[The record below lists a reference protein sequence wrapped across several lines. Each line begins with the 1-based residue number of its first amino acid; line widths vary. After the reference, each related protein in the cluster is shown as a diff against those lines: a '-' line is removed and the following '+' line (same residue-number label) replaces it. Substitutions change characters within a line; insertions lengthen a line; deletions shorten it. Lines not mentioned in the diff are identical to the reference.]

1 MSAQQ
6 IKGAVKKKDR
16 VSEDLAKRDERG
28 AKLYEEHRKFIGP
41 AVDVYKEYKGAD
53 MPDHLITNMAI
64 GMENLQEWYQDAA
77 NRVKGTGYLRE
88 DTYTDAIETLQRHG
102 FKIIAALMPSLM
114 SEEIVSV
121 QAMDRRKGEIYY
133 LDFVYGDTKSGV
145 TAGNIMIGA
154 KTGQANTTYDYSS
167 DYDNYT
173 PSGWSG
179 NGATLDYTTSSLRRV
194 PVRATTVVITAIDTV
209 DNEMTVTDD
218 GSGNLVG
225 DIGTTAANT
234 IDYTTGAIDFGF
246 VSPVKSGED
255 IDIKFR
261 FDWERMGVD
270 GVPAVN
276 IDIQRLD
283 VEAVDRFLRA
293 RWLIG
298 AAYDLEKV
306 HGRSAQ
312 SDLMTALVSEI
323 RHEIDAEI
331 MDMLLDTAATSGAA
345 SISFDLTS
353 PYTQVGKWEYYK
365 ELVFTLEAGSEA
377 IFQETKRGIG
387 NFLVTGKKLMQTLVG
402 LDDFESA
409 IGPNTQPPS
418 GPHRRG
424 VFRGRWVVYSN
435 PFYPENK
442 FLLGWKGEGWM
453 NAGAVY
459 APYMPCF
466 TTPVTALDDLRY
478 RVGTQTS
485 YGKAMINSKYYV
497 EGTILET

>member
-1 MSAQQ
+1 M
-6 IKGAVKKKDR
+6 KGAVKKDSKHAAVTEALGGRAEKGDR
-16 VSEDLAKRDERG
+16 LA
-28 AKLYEEHRKFIGP
+28 EEHRKHIGP
-41 AVDVYKEYKGAD
+41 AVDVYKQYKGRD
-53 MPDHLITNMAI
+53 MPDYMIANMAI
-64 GMENLQEWYQDAA
+64 AMENLHEHFEDQ
-77 NRVKGTGYLRE
+77 KGRRGIKE

-102 FKIIAALMPSLM
+102 FKIIAALMPSLV

-121 QAMDRRKGEIYY
+121 QAMDRRRGEIYY
-133 LDFVYGDTKSGV
+133 LDFDYGDTKSGV
-145 TAGNIMIGA
+145 TAGDTMIGA
-154 KTGQANTTYDYSS
+154 TTGQANVTYDYSS
-167 DYDNYT
+167 DYDDYS
-173 PSGWSG
+173 PSGWTGDGST
-179 NGATLDYTTSSLRRV
+179 NNYTTSSLRRV
-194 PVRATTVVITAIDTV
+194 PVRTSSVTITAIATDSLV
-209 DNEMTVTDD
+209 MTVTDD

-225 DIGTTAANT
+225 DVGSGNNT
-234 IDYTTGAIDFGF
+234 INYTTGEIDVSFESNVLDGAAI
-246 VSPVKSGED
+246 V
-255 IDIKFR
+255 IR
-261 FDWERMGVD
+261 HRYDWERMGVD
-270 GVPAVN
+270 GVPSVN
-276 IDIQRLD
+276 IDIQRVAVD
-283 VEAVDRFLRA
+283 AVDRMLRA

-323 RHEIDAEI
+323 RHEIDAEV
-331 MDMLLDTAATSGAA
+331 MDMLLDEAATDGATT
-345 SISFDLTS
+345 ISFDLTS

-365 ELVFTLEAGSEA
+365 ELIFTLEQGSEA
-377 IFQETKRGIG
+377 IFQATKRGIG
-387 NFLVTGKKLMQTLVG
+387 NFIVTGQKLMQVLVG

-435 PFYPENK
+435 PFYPTNK

-459 APYMPCF
+459 APYMPAF

-485 YGKAMINSKYYV
+485 YGKSMINSKFYV